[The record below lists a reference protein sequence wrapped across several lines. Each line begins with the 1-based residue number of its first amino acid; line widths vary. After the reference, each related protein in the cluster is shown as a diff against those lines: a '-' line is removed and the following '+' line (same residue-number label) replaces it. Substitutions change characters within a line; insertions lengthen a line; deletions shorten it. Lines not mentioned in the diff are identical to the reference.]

1 MLVTGQP
8 LEQFASG
15 PALAARYAAVSKGF
29 SGSAAEVLAAARD
42 DQHARRIVESAG
54 SALGAAV
61 AQLVNV
67 LDPEAVVIGGGL
79 GLAGGLYRDSLEKS
93 LREYVWSELHRDV
106 PLVSAE
112 LGLEAGVVGAACGA
126 VIASCGI
133 K

>member
-1 MLVTGQP
+1 M
-8 LEQFASG
+8 
-15 PALAARYAAVSKGF
+15 
-29 SGSAAEVLAAARD
+29 LAAARD
-42 DQHARRIVESAG
+42 EPHARRIVEWAG

-93 LREYVWSELHRDV
+93 LREFVWSELHRDV

-112 LGLEAGVVGAACGA
+112 LGLEAGVVGVACGA
-126 VIASCGI
+126 GIATCGT